1 MAYYMVITSDG
12 FLQSIRGVYDSQ
24 EKAKARKS
32 LTPSPQ
38 NMRNNSTTG
47 YKAVWHHKPYYQK
60 VIKKNGKW
68 VQDPS
73 NKKYY
78 VKSGSN
84 FVAPEYVNYW
94 AK

>member
-1 MAYYMVITSDG
+1 MSPSPSKAMKAVLKHLAEP
-12 FLQSIRGVYDSQ
+12 FN
-24 EKAKARKS
+24 AKARKS